1 MDKKNWAFT
10 KADESAVP
18 KKIKKRSGSK
28 LTSLKNRYLGKF
40 KCRKCKE
47 KTQHIFPVE
56 INMNAANNADI
67 RKLRVCAVCYN
78 NSKLEQHDL

>member
-10 KADESAVP
+10 KADKDATP
-18 KKIKKRSGSK
+18 KKIKKRSGNK

-56 INMNAANNADI
+56 QNISSAPNINI
-67 RKLRVCAVCYN
+67 RTRRVCAICYN
-78 NSKLEQHDL
+78 NSKLEKHDL